1 MIITHANS
9 DITSIYRF
17 KSAYSFR
24 ERLLTFDELCW
35 DRLAANSSSIFHL
48 NELAIVV
55 EEPRADRV
63 QKVRIK
69 GGTPLTFNQIMG
81 CQFVLRLG
89 LSLQL
94 FARLYSYALHL
105 RLLEIY

>member
-1 MIITHANS
+1 MIAHVNS
-9 DITSIYRF
+9 DIASVNRF

-24 ERLLTFDELCW
+24 ERLLTFNELCW
-35 DRLAANSSSIFHL
+35 DRLTAYSSSIFSL

-63 QKVRIK
+63 HKVRIE

-81 CQFVLRLG
+81 GQFVLRLG
-89 LSLQL
+89 FSLQL
-94 FARLYSYALHL
+94 FARLYSYAFHL